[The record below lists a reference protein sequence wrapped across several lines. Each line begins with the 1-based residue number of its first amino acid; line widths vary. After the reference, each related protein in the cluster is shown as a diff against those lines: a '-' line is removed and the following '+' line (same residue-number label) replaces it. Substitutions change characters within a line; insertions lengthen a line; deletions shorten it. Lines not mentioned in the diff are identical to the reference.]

1 MKTLPHSV
9 RVRLMVNPKKF
20 SWNEIIFFCKAYRV
34 RSTRCLDQNQK
45 TLLSFPEYFR
55 HFFILIFKV
64 STEDLEEQM
73 VGFED
78 YVQSVDIVAFNKI

>member
-1 MKTLPHSV
+1 MSQRWSANFAQQACEGVNRSGVWKIKKTLP
-9 RVRLMVNPKKF
+9 F
-20 SWNEIIFFCKAYRV
+20 A
-34 RSTRCLDQNQK
+34 
-45 TLLSFPEYFR
+45 EYFR
-55 HFFILIFKV
+55 QFLILIFKV